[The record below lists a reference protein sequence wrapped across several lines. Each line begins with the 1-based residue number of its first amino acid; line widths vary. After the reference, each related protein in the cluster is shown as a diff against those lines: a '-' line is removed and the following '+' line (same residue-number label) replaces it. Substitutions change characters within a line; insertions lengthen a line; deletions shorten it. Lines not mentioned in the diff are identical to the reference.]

1 MPTQQTFY
9 LNGPNLATATTVFLD
24 SGMTL
29 CAPDGYYSDGT
40 IARQQ
45 VGCSLLPAEACP
57 VCGDPCKGNIEELTS
72 LEGVYYTT
80 FDTGTTVADIGA
92 IIVTINVDNTVSGI
106 RVNFDGIL
114 YNAVSSPVHG
124 YLSGTPSTSFT
135 YIGDTAADCGIS
147 GSTYTLDEY
156 VYVAPNYN
164 SLGTTTSITVGAGE
178 VQTTASDPGTCIMV
192 IPKISP
198 LPNTIDVTVVGPCP
212 TSTAIIGI
220 SCPIKLPSF
229 LGTPGVSTVAPEFF
243 CNFPYSF
250 TYYVAPVNGD
260 GITLGLYDWV
270 FYDIN
275 GENVLADGF
284 YRGLAVPAPDD
295 TFEVQNGVVVAFHS
309 YCAA

>member
-9 LNGPNLATATTVFLD
+9 LNGPTLATATIVFLD

-45 VGCSLLPAEACP
+45 VGCVLLPAETCP
-57 VCGDPCKGNIEELTS
+57 VCGDPCKGNIDELTS
-72 LEGVYYTT
+72 FEGVYYTT
-80 FDTGTTVADIGA
+80 FDTGTTVADVGA
-92 IIVTINVDNTVSGI
+92 IIVAINVDNTVSGI

-114 YNAVSSPVHG
+114 YNAVSSPNYG
-124 YLSGTPSTSFT
+124 YLAGTPSTDFT

-156 VYVAPNYN
+156 VYVAPSYN
-164 SLGTTTSITVGAGE
+164 PLGTTTSVTVSAGE
-178 VQTTASDPGTCIMV
+178 VQTTASDPGVCIMV
-192 IPKISP
+192 IPKLSP

-212 TSTAIIGI
+212 TSKAIIGI

-229 LGTPGVSTVAPEFF
+229 LGTFGVTTVTPEFF
-243 CNFPYSF
+243 CNFPYSY

-270 FYDIN
+270 FSDEN
-275 GENVLADGF
+275 GENVLPDGF
-284 YRGLAVPAPDD
+284 YRSPAVPTPDD
-295 TFEVQNGVVVAFHS
+295 TFEVQNGVIVAFHS
-309 YCAA
+309 YCAL